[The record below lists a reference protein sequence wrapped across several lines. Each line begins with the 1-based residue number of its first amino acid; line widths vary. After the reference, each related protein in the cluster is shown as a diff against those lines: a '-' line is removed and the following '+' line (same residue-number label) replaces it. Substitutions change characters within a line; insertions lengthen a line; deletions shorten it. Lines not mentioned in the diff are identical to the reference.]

1 MKKIFS
7 LITFLTALF
16 FNEVMSQ
23 TTGAAVTTIPANFT
37 AVDQVKI
44 IVDVSLVGNLVNKD
58 PIYLWTWH
66 PNDPAPGNGDWTN
79 SSEGRKM
86 VKEGPNKWSLTM
98 KPVDFYA
105 VMKNGVLEPLS
116 PAELTEIKF
125 LVKAKN
131 GDGDAKTADI
141 ILKVAP
147 LVFVPT
153 AFRTFPSVAGQNEIL
168 KVYLDQTLVTD
179 DITTQRMMPESV
191 DITLFSTSG
200 AQVGTVVNKPLQ
212 SLGNKLFS
220 FPVVPRADFNIPA
233 GVTINKMVVVYKGKI
248 LDVNGTPVAA
258 SSQPFEKL
266 FDDLK

>member
-7 LITFLTALF
+7 LVTLLTALLSF
-16 FNEVMSQ
+16 RAMSQ

-44 IVDVSLVGNLVNKD
+44 IVDVSQVGNLVNKE

-66 PNDPAPGNGDWTN
+66 PNDPAPGNGEWSN
-79 SSEGRKM
+79 SNEGRKM
-86 VKEGPNKWSLTM
+86 IKEGPNKWSLTM

-105 VMKNGVLEPLS
+105 TMVNGVLTPLP
-116 PAELTEIKF
+116 PAELTEIRF

-153 AFRTFPSVAGQNEIL
+153 AFRTFPSVAGQNEVI
-168 KVYLDQTLVTD
+168 KVYLDQALVTA
-179 DITTQRMMPESV
+179 DITTQRMTPESA
-191 DITLFSTSG
+191 DITLFSTTG
-200 AQVGTVVNKPLQ
+200 AQVGGVVTKTLQ
-212 SLGNKLFS
+212 SLGNKIFS
-220 FPVVPRADFNIPA
+220 FPVIPRADFTIPA

-248 LDVNGTPVAA
+248 LDTNGTPVTAI
-258 SSQPFEKL
+258 SQPFEKL

>member
-7 LITFLTALF
+7 LFTFLTTLF
-16 FNEVMSQ
+16 LNQVMSQ

-79 SSEGRKM
+79 SSEARKM

-105 VMKNGVLEPLS
+105 TMVNGVLEPLS
-116 PAELTEIKF
+116 PAALTEIRF
-125 LVKAKN
+125 LLKAKN

-153 AFRTFPSVAGQNEIL
+153 AFRTFPSVAGQNEIM

-179 DITTQRMMPESV
+179 DLTTQRMTPESA
-191 DITLFSTSG
+191 DIFLYSNTG
-200 AQVGTVVNKPLQ
+200 AQVGNVVNKPVQ

-220 FPVVPRADFNIPA
+220 FPVVPLADFDIPA
-233 GVTINKMVVVYKGKI
+233 GTTINKMVVIYKGKI
-248 LDVNGTPVAA
+248 LDVNGTPVATN
-258 SSQPFEKL
+258 SVPFEKL
-266 FDDLK
+266 FDVLK

>member
-7 LITFLTALF
+7 LLILFTALS
-16 FNEVMSQ
+16 FNEAMTQ
-23 TTGAAVTTIPANFT
+23 TTGAVVTTIPANFT

-44 IVDVSLVGNLVNKD
+44 IVDVSAVGNLTNKE
-58 PIYLWTWH
+58 PIYMWTWH
-66 PNDPAPGNGDWTN
+66 PNDPAPGNGEWG
-79 SSEGRKM
+79 SSNEGRKM
-86 VKEGPNKWSLTM
+86 VKEGPNKWSVTI

-105 VMKNGVLEPLS
+105 TMVNGVLTPLP
-116 PAELTEIKF
+116 PAELTEMRF

-153 AFRTFPSVAGQNEIL
+153 AFRTFPSVAGQNEIM
-168 KVYLDQTLVTD
+168 KVYLDQTLITD
-179 DITTQRMMPESV
+179 DLTTQRMTPESA
-191 DITLFSTSG
+191 DITLFSTTG

-220 FPVVPRADFNIPA
+220 FAVVPRADFTIPA
-233 GVTINKMVVVYKGKI
+233 GVTINKMIVTYKGKI

-258 SSQPFEKL
+258 SSQQFEKL